1 MPAAEQALKPHR
13 NLLRTI
19 IHCATKE
26 PVLTVLV
33 VALVALQVFHPR
45 PWESLPGLVDWQT
58 VMTLAG
64 LLILTKAVEYSGFLM
79 WLAHRVVH
87 HIRSQRAL
95 AYLLIALAA
104 ALSTLLTNDVALF
117 VVVPLALSLN
127 ELTPLP
133 LKRLVIFI
141 AIAVNAGSILTPLGN
156 PQNLFLWQTSGV
168 SFGGFVLA
176 LAPLCLALMAM
187 LYALATVSFKRTE
200 LDLSKDTEP
209 HPVDRPLL
217 GVAVVL
223 FAAFVLLADSHRAGI
238 GLIGVGIGFIFW
250 RPRIVLKIDWL
261 LLLIFVFMFIVLRSV
276 AALPWVHNAVGELHL
291 PVHQQCARC
300 DHAGRVFE
308 GLASACVRCQRRR
321 LWIRDRFVG
330 ESDCNEAFRTARNV
344 GAISPLFDPVLGD
357 RWCRR
362 RVASVAFLTLLSA
375 AKTRISTR
383 RLSTVCPAF
392 PALPRP
398 PYICSPTA

>member
-19 IHCATKE
+19 IRYATKE

-291 PVHQQCARC
+291 ATPLRAYA
-300 DHAGRVFE
+300 AGAVLSQFISNVPAAIM
-308 GLASACVRCQRRR
+308 LAEFSKDWRALAFGVS
-321 LWIRDRFVG
+321 VG
-330 ESDCNEAFRTARNV
+330 GF
-344 GAISPLFDPVLGD
+344 GFAIGSLANLI
-357 RWCRR
+357 
-362 RVASVAFLTLLSA
+362 AM
-375 AKTRISTR
+375 
-383 RLSTVCPAF
+383 RLSGQRGMWAQFHLFSIPFWVIGGAVGGWLLLHF
-392 PALPRP
+392 
-398 PYICSPTA
+398 